1 MTSWKSTDDV
11 LHIIAQEEWH
21 DDARIIGT
29 VEGLIRLRN
38 AIQAALDAPNE
49 TQKATVMT
57 NDGEGF
63 FALVRC
69 VSADYADDIPCGY
82 TADCAKDKRE
92 CPEWFND

>member
-1 MTSWKSTDDV
+1 MTSWKNSDDV

-21 DDARIIGT
+21 DDAHIIGT
-29 VEGLIRLRN
+29 VEGLIRLPN
-38 AIQAALDAPNE
+38 AIQAALDTPNK

-69 VSADYADDIPCGY
+69 VSADHVDDIPRGY
-82 TADCAKDKRE
+82 TADYAKDERE
-92 CPEWFND
+92 WPEWLNG